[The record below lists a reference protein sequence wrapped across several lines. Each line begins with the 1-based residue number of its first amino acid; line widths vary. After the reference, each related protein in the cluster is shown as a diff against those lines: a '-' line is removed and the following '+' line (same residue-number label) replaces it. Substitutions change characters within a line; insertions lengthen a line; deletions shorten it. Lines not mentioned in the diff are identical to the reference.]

1 MRISDWSSDVCS
13 SDLHAQRRMAVA
25 AGRRAGADISGK
37 EAVAEIDHRARGAG
51 KQFPFRHPRLCGLL
65 HGLWRAADACRRP
78 AGDRKSVVLGK
89 GVVVIVD
96 IGGSLINKKKKQVN
110 YSILV

>member
-1 MRISDWSSDVCS
+1 
-13 SDLHAQRRMAVA
+13 MAVA

-65 HGLWRAADACRRP
+65 HGLWRAADACRRL
-78 AGDRKSVVLGK
+78 AGDPR
-89 GVVVIVD
+89 IC
-96 IGGSLINKKKKQVN
+96 GGAVRNASGRPHLRSEEHTSELQSLMRISYAFFCLKEKT
-110 YSILV
+110 IR